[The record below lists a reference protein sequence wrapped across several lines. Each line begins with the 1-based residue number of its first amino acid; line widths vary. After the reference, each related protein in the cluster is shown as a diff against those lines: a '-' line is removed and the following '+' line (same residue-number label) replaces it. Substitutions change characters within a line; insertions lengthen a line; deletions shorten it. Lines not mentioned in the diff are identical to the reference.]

1 MAIQIATHF
10 RFVEDWYRA
19 APVVGLV
26 LAYYAVLRSVL
37 RTQPELRRCRTR
49 CRHCGI
55 FFLTH
60 PRNAGRRD
68 LGCPFGCRQAHRRR
82 RDNQRTAAY
91 YREEAGRDK
100 KRDLNAKRRKRP
112 AGRPPAPRSAP
123 GPCSSPSPPSP
134 PPAVGGLPVAWP
146 RTMLPYLQ
154 MVTGLIEGRP
164 VSRAEVVS
172 MLLRALRQHRMV
184 RTRRI
189 EQTVDWLHAEPP

>member
-1 MAIQIATHF
+1 LAIQIATYF

-19 APVVGLV
+19 GPVVGLV

-37 RTQPELRRCRTR
+37 RAQPELRRCRTR

-55 FFLTH
+55 FFLTD

-68 LGCPFGCRQAHRRR
+68 LGCPFGCRVAHRRR

-91 YREEAGRDK
+91 YREEAGKDK
-100 KRDLNAKRRKRP
+100 KRALNAKRRQAP
-112 AGRPPAPRSAP
+112 AGGPSAPRSGP
-123 GPCSSPSPPSP
+123 GPCPSP
-134 PPAVGGLPVAWP
+134 PPAVDGLPAAWP
-146 RTMLPYLQ
+146 RAMLPYLQ
-154 MVTGLIEGRP
+154 RVTGLIEGRP
-164 VSRAEVVS
+164 VSLEEVVA

-189 EQTVDWLHAEPP
+189 DHTLGWLHAEPP

>member
-1 MAIQIATHF
+1 MAIQIAAYF

-37 RTQPELRRCRTR
+37 RAQPELRRCRTR

-68 LGCPFGCRQAHRRR
+68 LGCPFGCRQAHHRRQG
-82 RDNQRTAAY
+82 NQRTAAY
-91 YREEAGRDK
+91 YREEAGKDK
-100 KRDLNAKRRKRP
+100 KRALNAQRRKQPTRRATP
-112 AGRPPAPRSAP
+112 PPAPTRP
-123 GPCSSPSPPSP
+123 P
-134 PPAVGGLPVAWP
+134 PPADGLPSAWP

-164 VSRAEVVS
+164 VSRTEVVA

-184 RTRRI
+184 RVRRI
-189 EQTVDWLHAEPP
+189 DQTLAWLHEHPP

>member
-1 MAIQIATHF
+1 LAIQIAAHF

-37 RTQPELRRCRTR
+37 RAQPELRRCRTR

-68 LGCPFGCRQAHRRR
+68 LGCPLGCRQAHHRRQG
-82 RDNQRTAAY
+82 NQRTAAY
-91 YREEAGRDK
+91 YREEAGKDK
-100 KRDLNAKRRKRP
+100 KQALNAQRRKTP
-112 AGRPPAPRSAP
+112 ARRAT
-123 GPCSSPSPPSP
+123 P
-134 PPAVGGLPVAWP
+134 PPPPPPVDELPSAWP
-146 RTMLPYLQ
+146 RAMLPYLQ

-164 VSRAEVVS
+164 VSLTEVVA
-172 MLLRALRQHRMV
+172 MLRRALRQHRIA

-189 EQTVDWLHAEPP
+189 DHTVGWLHAEPP

>member
-1 MAIQIATHF
+1 LAIQIAAHF

-37 RTQPELRRCRTR
+37 RAQPELRRCRTR

-68 LGCPFGCRQAHRRR
+68 LGCPFGCRQAHHRRQG
-82 RDNQRTAAY
+82 NQRTAAY
-91 YREEAGRDK
+91 YREEAGKDK
-100 KRDLNAKRRKRP
+100 KRALNAQRRKTP
-112 AGRPPAPRSAP
+112 ARRATPPPAPTRP
-123 GPCSSPSPPSP
+123 P
-134 PPAVGGLPVAWP
+134 PPADGLPSAWP

-164 VSRAEVVS
+164 VSRTEVVA

-184 RTRRI
+184 RVRRI
-189 EQTVDWLHAEPP
+189 DQTLAWLHEHPP